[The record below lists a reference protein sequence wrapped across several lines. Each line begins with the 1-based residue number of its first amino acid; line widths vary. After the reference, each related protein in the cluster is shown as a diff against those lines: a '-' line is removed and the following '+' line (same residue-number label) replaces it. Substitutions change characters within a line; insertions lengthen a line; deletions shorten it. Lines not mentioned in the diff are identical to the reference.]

1 MHECRDAAI
10 VRSSKYLKVTGEP
23 DNSINVMN
31 GTVMK
36 PVDSSSRAG
45 SVAEAAERSGA
56 KLRHVAIVALLLV
69 IIAALAGVLPR
80 WRQRTQLRAETRE
93 LAVQTVAVVCAE
105 PGKAAAGLV
114 LPAEVKP
121 FLDAPIYARSS
132 GYLTN
137 WFVDIGGQVKE
148 GDLLAE
154 IDAPE
159 LRQELVR
166 SKAELTQ
173 AEAALALAKITAE
186 RWSEL
191 LKTASVSDQEA
202 AEKKADFELKS
213 ANVDAARATVRRLEE
228 LQSFSHVRAPFSGTI
243 TARGTDVGQL
253 IVGGSGKEL
262 FHLTQTSTLRVY
274 VRVPQMVARAVVPGQ
289 MAELT
294 IPELPGRV
302 FPAKVVRTSGA
313 MSTDSR
319 TLLAELQV
327 DNPKNEILAG
337 TYAQVRFPEANAECP
352 LTLPSN
358 TLLFR
363 AEGTQVGVVRSD
375 GKVELHK
382 VTLGRDFGSTVEI
395 LQGVSTTDKVVL
407 NPSDSLVSGTMVR
420 VASAAPKSAP
430 AGN

>member
-1 MHECRDAAI
+1 
-10 VRSSKYLKVTGEP
+10 
-23 DNSINVMN
+23 MN
-31 GTVMK
+31 GTVTK
-36 PVDSSSRAG
+36 SADAQRPHATVE
-45 SVAEAAERSGA
+45 EAAARSGT
-56 KLRHVAIVALLLV
+56 KLRHAA
-69 IIAALAGVLPR
+69 IIAVMVVVVAAIAGLVPR
-80 WRQRTQLRAETRE
+80 WRQRTALRAETHD
-93 LAVQTVAVVCAE
+93 LALQTVAVVSAE
-105 PGKAAAGLV
+105 RGKAAAGLT

-137 WFVDIGGQVKE
+137 WFVDIGGHVKE
-148 GDLLAE
+148 GEILAE

-166 SKAELTQ
+166 AKAELAQT
-173 AEAALALAKITAE
+173 EAALALAKITAE

-213 ANVDAARATVRRLEE
+213 ANVAAAHAAVRRLEE
-228 LQSFSHVRAPFSGTI
+228 LQSFSHVRAPFAGTI

-262 FHLTQTSTLRVY
+262 FHLTQTSSLRVY
-274 VRVPQMVARAVVPGQ
+274 VRVPQMAARAIAVGQ
-289 MAELT
+289 IAELT

-327 DNPKNEILAG
+327 DNSKNEILAG
-337 TYAQVRFPEANAECP
+337 TYAQVRFPEADMNPP

-363 AEGTQVGVVRSD
+363 AEGLQVGVVAAD
-375 GKVELHK
+375 GKVSLHR
-382 VTLGRDFGSTVEI
+382 VSVGRDFGSTIEI
-395 LQGVSTTDKVVL
+395 LEGVSPTDKVIL
-407 NPSDSLVSGTMVR
+407 NPPDSLVSGILVR
-420 VASAAPKSAP
+420 IAAAPNSSGGK
-430 AGN
+430 

>member
-1 MHECRDAAI
+1 
-10 VRSSKYLKVTGEP
+10 
-23 DNSINVMN
+23 MN
-31 GTVMK
+31 GTVIK
-36 PVDSSSRAG
+36 PVDTVQPG
-45 SVAEAAERSGA
+45 TSVADAAARSGG
-56 KLRHVAIVALLLV
+56 KLRHAAVIAVVLVLVAAVTGLV
-69 IIAALAGVLPR
+69 PR
-80 WRQRTQLRAETRE
+80 WRQRVELRQETRE
-93 LAVQTVAVVCAE
+93 LAVQTVAVVSAA
-105 PGKAAAGLV
+105 PGQAAAGLT

-137 WFVDIGGQVKE
+137 WFVDIGGLVKE

-166 SKAELTQ
+166 SKAELAQ

-186 RWSEL
+186 RWAEL

-213 ANVDAARATVRRLEE
+213 ANVAAARATVRRLEE

-274 VRVPQMVARAVVPGQ
+274 VHVPQMAARAIVPGQ
-289 MAELT
+289 IGELT
-294 IPELPGRV
+294 IPEHPGRV
-302 FPAKVVRTSGA
+302 FQGKVVRTSGA
-313 MSTDSR
+313 MSSDSR

-327 DNPKNEILAG
+327 DNSKNEILAG
-337 TYAQVRFPEANAECP
+337 TYAQVRFPDADPNPP

-363 AEGTQVGVVRSD
+363 AEGTQVGVVSGD
-375 GKVELHK
+375 GKVELHN
-382 VTLGRDFGSTVEI
+382 VSIGRDFGSTIEI
-395 LQGVSTTDKVVL
+395 LQGVTAADRVIL
-407 NPSDSLVSGTMVR
+407 NPPDSLVSGTIVR
-420 VASAAPKSAP
+420 IASAPKEP
-430 AGN
+430 GVN